1 MSSAIV
7 QWVYAHKR
15 QIGIGTLIIAV
26 LVGGYLLYQHF
37 HPQQPVTTESQQQAE
52 TPEGISLAAHNAEV
66 TMLHSQLDEAAK
78 QIAVLK
84 NQPPNTVIQTVPVQV
99 PYVVEQQRE
108 KSGADFV
115 IVTDPANPATPVD
128 LKQVEQLPENTT
140 VTLNQ
145 YNVQA
150 YPKHM
155 AEVSYYS
162 GNSGDVAYM
171 SRVKVFGKTGYVG
184 PVVRYGDNK
193 VNVGA
198 RISVPF

>member
-1 MSSAIV
+1 MMTVI
-7 QWVYAHKR
+7 QWVCSHKK
-15 QIGIGTLIIAV
+15 QIGVCFLAIAI
-26 LVGGYLLYQHF
+26 LAGGYLLYQHF
-37 HPQQPVTTESQQQAE
+37 HPPQLVTTESQQQAE
-52 TPEGISLAAHNAEV
+52 TPEGISLAAHNAQV
-66 TMLHSQLDEAAK
+66 DMLQSQLKEAAQ
-78 QIAVLK
+78 QIAALK
-84 NQPPNTVIQTVPVQV
+84 NQPPNTIVQTIPVQV

-108 KSGADFV
+108 KAGADFA
-115 IVTDPANPATPVD
+115 IVTDPANPTTPVD
-128 LKQVEQLPENTT
+128 LKQVAQLPANTP

-150 YPKHM
+150 YPQHM

-184 PVVRYGDNK
+184 PVVRYGDTK
-193 VNVGA
+193 VSVGA

>member
-1 MSSAIV
+1 MTAV
-7 QWVYAHKR
+7 QWAYAHKK
-15 QIGIGTLIIAV
+15 QIGICLLMIAV
-26 LVGGYLLYQHF
+26 IIGGYFLWQHF
-37 HPQQPVTTESQQQAE
+37 HPPQPVTTESQQQAE
-52 TPEGISLAAHNAEV
+52 TPEGISLAAHNAQV
-66 TMLHSQLDEAAK
+66 DMLQSQLKEAAQ
-78 QIAVLK
+78 QIAALK
-84 NQPPNTVIQTVPVQV
+84 NQPPNTIVQTIPVQV

-108 KSGADFV
+108 KAGADFA
-115 IVTDPANPATPVD
+115 IVTDPKNPTTSVD
-128 LKQVEQLPENTT
+128 LKEVAQLPANTT

-150 YPKHM
+150 YPKRM

-171 SRVKVFGKTGYVG
+171 SRIKVFGKTGYVG

-193 VNVGA
+193 VSVGA